1 MMSPDDSASRSN
13 ARLPTDII
21 VGWFDLDALD
31 RAFDNKTPSLA
42 DCRVFLKTST
52 ERLMTR
58 FDEGADI
65 EDLIFARSWLIDQV
79 LIRCW
84 QAKLATLDGALVAV
98 GGYGRAELLPGSDI
112 DIMVLLAQTEE
123 SETAEALEA
132 FLMLLW
138 DIGLEVGHSV
148 RTLED
153 CQDQARADITVATN
167 LMESRLLYGREDL
180 FDDMR
185 RLTGSDHV
193 WPDRDFFTA
202 KLDEQRARYK
212 KFDDAVYNLE
222 PNVKEGPGGLRDA
235 QMIGWVFKR
244 HFGTEDLGELV
255 EREDI
260 TPGEYVTLMQG
271 QRFLWRVRFGLHEI
285 TGRREDRLLFDHQRT
300 LAEHFGYT
308 DHDHKLAVEWFM
320 RDYYLNIQA
329 LSRLNEMLLQL
340 LQEIILY
347 EGEQDKT
354 TPLNRRFRVNKGFLE
369 VTGNGI
375 FKRYPFALLELFLL
389 MQQHSEIKGVR
400 ASTIRLVRD
409 HLHLID
415 DKFRQDIRARSLFME
430 IFRQSR
436 GLTHELRRMNRY
448 GVLAAYYPVF
458 ENIVGQMQHD
468 LFHAYTVDE
477 HTLFVV
483 RNLRRFSV
491 PKLAHEFPLC
501 SRISGEIPKPE
512 LLYLAGFFHD
522 IAKGRGGDHA
532 ELGADDAYAFL
543 QQHGLSEYD
552 CNLVSWLV
560 RSHLLM
566 SQVAQRRDI
575 TDPDVIHE
583 FASQIGDTT
592 RLDYLYLL
600 TVADIRGTNPTLW
613 NSWKDALLRD
623 LYNATRRA
631 LQRGLENPLHRNELI
646 RDIKNRAAE
655 KLAEFDVDPQQLNA
669 LWQDLPDDYFLRHSV
684 DEVVWH
690 GKVILEAG
698 NIEGVRVDLC
708 PQSERGGSALF
719 LYTPVIDRLFNRT
732 TALIDQMGLTITDA
746 RIITTERGYAINTYL
761 LLNSAGE
768 PVPEGYDSEELVTLM
783 KKELLSQGS
792 GTTATAR
799 RAPRRIRHFHV
810 ATNVNFH
817 TDDARQRTIVELFT
831 TDYPGLLSRVGQIF
845 YKQGVLLHNA
855 KIATFGAKAE
865 DVFYVTGKNDKPLD
879 EAAMQALRDALIE
892 TLDDTDD
899 HPDTY

>member
-1 MMSPDDSASRSN
+1 MMSPDDGAAHSTVRPSVDAFVDQ
-13 ARLPTDII
+13 LDI
-21 VGWFDLDALD
+21 DALD
-31 RAFDNKTPSLA
+31 RAFDGETPSLSE
-42 DCRVFLKTST
+42 CRAFLKSST
-52 ERLMTR
+52 EHLMTR

-65 EDLIFARSWLIDQV
+65 EDLIFARSWLVDQV

-84 QAKLATLDGALVAV
+84 QAKLGALEGALVAV
-98 GGYGRAELLPGSDI
+98 GGYGRAELLPGSDV
-112 DIMVLLAQTEE
+112 DIMILLAQTENRQ
-123 SETAEALEA
+123 TAEALES
-132 FLMLLW
+132 FLMMLW

-153 CQDQARADITVATN
+153 CREQSRADITVATN
-167 LMESRLLYGREDL
+167 LMEARLLYGNESL

-185 RLTGSDHV
+185 RITGPDHA
-193 WPDRDFFTA
+193 WPDREFFAA
-202 KLDEQRARYK
+202 KLEEQRARYE

-244 HFGTEDLGELV
+244 HFGTENLGELV

-260 TPGEYVTLMQG
+260 TPNEYETLMQG
-271 QRFLWRVRFGLHEI
+271 QRFLWKVRFGLHQV

-300 LAEHFGYT
+300 LAERFGYT

-320 RDYYLNIQA
+320 NDYYRIIQS

-347 EGEQDKT
+347 EDDKST
-354 TPLNRRFRVNKGFLE
+354 ATPLNRRFQVRKGFLE
-369 VTGNGI
+369 VTGNGV
-375 FKRYPFALLELFLL
+375 FRRYPFALLELFLL
-389 MQQHSEIKGVR
+389 MQQNREIKGVR

-409 HLHLID
+409 HLPLID
-415 DKFRQDIRARSLFME
+415 DTFRQDIRARSLFME
-430 IFRQSR
+430 IFRQPQ

-458 ENIVGQMQHD
+458 EHIVGQMQHD

-491 PKLAHEFPLC
+491 PEMAHELPLC
-501 SRISGEIPKPE
+501 SRVSGEIPKPE

-522 IAKGRGGDHA
+522 IAKGRGGHHA

-543 QQHGLSEYD
+543 QQHGLSDYD
-552 CNLVSWLV
+552 CKLVAWLV
-560 RSHLLM
+560 RNHLLM
-566 SQVAQRRDI
+566 SNVAQRRDI

-583 FASQIGDTT
+583 FAGHIGDRT

-613 NSWKDALLRD
+613 NSWKDALFRD

-631 LQRGLENPLHRNELI
+631 LRRGLENPLHRDELI
-646 RDIKNRAAE
+646 GDIKSKASA
-655 KLAEFDVDPQQLNA
+655 KLTESGIDPQQLDR
-669 LWQDLPDDYFLRHSV
+669 LWQDFPEDYFLRHNIN
-684 DEVVWH
+684 EVTWH
-690 GKVILEAG
+690 AKLILGDG
-698 NIEGVRVDLC
+698 NMDAVRVDLC

-719 LYTPVIDRLFNRT
+719 IYTPVIDRLFNRT

-746 RIITTERGYAINTYL
+746 RIITSKRGYAVNTFL

-768 PVPEGYDSEELVTLM
+768 PVTDAYDAEELVALM
-783 KKELLSQGS
+783 EQELQSRHDS
-792 GTTATAR
+792 TSTTTR
-799 RAPRRIRHFHV
+799 RAPRRIRQFHIS
-810 ATNVNFH
+810 TRVNFH
-817 TDDARQRTIVELFT
+817 TDDTQQRTIVELFT
-831 TDYPGLLSRVGQIF
+831 TDYPGLLSRVGQVF
-845 YKQGVLLHNA
+845 YELDIVLHNA
-855 KIATFGAKAE
+855 KVATFGSRAE
-865 DVFYVTGKNDKPLD
+865 DVFYVTGKDGEPLD
-879 EAAMQALRDALIE
+879 ESTLQALRESLIR
-892 TLDDTDD
+892 TLDESEE
-899 HPDTY
+899 PPAS